1 MTMLQGR
8 VWTFDDNI
16 DTDVIIPARFMNDP
30 SPGNMGAHC
39 MVDIAP
45 AFAAEAREGD
55 ILVAGRNFGCG
66 SSREHA
72 PIALIAA
79 GIRCVVAA
87 SFARIFYRNAFNM
100 GLPILECAQA
110 REALT
115 QGDVVEVDLAAG
127 SIRCPAKNLALESR
141 PVPEFMR
148 ALVARGGLI
157 PYTQDK
163 LHLT

>member
-1 MTMLQGR
+1 MLKGR
-8 VWTFDDNI
+8 VWTFGDNI

-30 SPGNMGAHC
+30 SPENMGAHC
-39 MVDIAP
+39 MADIAP
-45 AFAAEAREGD
+45 TFAAEAREGD
-55 ILVAGRNFGCG
+55 VLVAGRNFGCG

-100 GLPILECAQA
+100 GLPILECEQA
-110 REALT
+110 HAALA
-115 QGDVVEVDLAAG
+115 QGDAVEVDLATG
-127 SIRCPAKNLALESR
+127 RVLCPAKGLTLESR

-148 ALVARGGLI
+148 ALVAQGGLI
-157 PYTQDK
+157 PYTRAK
-163 LHLT
+163 LNLR